1 MLVGKN
7 PLELLSTDPV
17 ELNLL
22 SLKSKLMMILTMLID
37 ERGFTQAE
45 AASFFGVSQPRVS
58 NLKMGKISKF
68 SIDILLEMLGRMGFM
83 MDISFDPTSR
93 DNPISVNIKKSAV

>member
-1 MLVGKN
+1 MLVAKN

-17 ELNLL
+17 ELNML
-22 SLKSKLMMILTMLID
+22 SLKSKLMMIVTMLID

-45 AASFFGVSQPRVS
+45 AASLLGVSQPRVS

-68 SIDILLEMLGRMGFM
+68 SIDMLLEMLGRMGFM

-93 DNPISVNIKKSAV
+93 DNPLSVNIKKSAV